1 MRKTD
6 LPKSGHGSA
15 VSLDEPSGNRVGRRD
30 SDLLADDRTHASFN
44 RTPSP
49 WRAKPGSSS
58 EQRADGR
65 VARKVSGWLVQAEV
79 KVRDPASASDQMNQ
93 LLPMRQVGDKHEVIV
108 TAREE
113 LDSTGIAVDEDRAP
127 VGSSRDMLDA
137 GDRPCCEI

>member
-1 MRKTD
+1 
-6 LPKSGHGSA
+6 
-15 VSLDEPSGNRVGRRD
+15 
-30 SDLLADDRTHASFN
+30 
-44 RTPSP
+44 
-49 WRAKPGSSS
+49 
-58 EQRADGR
+58 
-65 VARKVSGWLVQAEV
+65 VSGWLVQAEV